1 VRRNEPDAAQRAQ
14 ATVDRMVQL
23 YAKGLGHVR
32 PSRTVFNVLIHAWSR
47 SKAKGAAQKAE
58 QIFQWMEAQYR
69 AGDDLVRPDEVSL
82 CAVLNAWANQAEHG
96 GAERAQQIW
105 EHTDSVASE
114 RLRGFRPTITMPNIV
129 IKAIARSKDPDA
141 VRKAERVL
149 LRLEEDY
156 HSGKSYLR
164 PDVATYSSV
173 INACAYC
180 IGDATKRAEAL
191 ATALRTFYKLCAMDD
206 VNANNITYGTVL
218 KAIQNLMPFSDE
230 REELVRDLFDQCCDE
245 GFVDYFVLS
254 QVRYASPQLYR
265 SLVEGPC
272 GLGGPGSTYGLEA
285 VLKNIPTEW
294 AANVVE
300 QGHASLFPPLSA
312 TTG

>member
-1 VRRNEPDAAQRAQ
+1 
-14 ATVDRMVQL
+14 MIQL

-32 PSRTVFNVLIHAWSR
+32 PTRTVFNVLIHAWSR
-47 SKAKGAAQKAE
+47 SKEKGAAQNAE
-58 QIFQWMEAQYR
+58 KIFQWMESQFR
-69 AGDDLVRPDEVSL
+69 SGDDLVRPDEVSL

-105 EHTDSVASE
+105 EHTDSVSADD
-114 RLRGFRPTITMPNIV
+114 RGFRPTIAMPNIV

-141 VRKAERVL
+141 VSKAECIL
-149 LRLEEDY
+149 LRLEDDY
-156 HSGKSYLR
+156 RSGRSYLR
-164 PDVATYSSV
+164 PDVTTFSSV

-180 IGDATKRAEAL
+180 IGDAIKRTEAL
-191 ATALRTFYKLCAMDD
+191 DTALRTFYKLHEREDE
-206 VNANNITYGTVL
+206 NANNITYGTIF
-218 KAIQNLMPFSDE
+218 KAIQNLMPVSDE

-265 SLVEGPC
+265 ELVEGPC
-272 GLGGPGSTYGLEA
+272 GLGGPGSKYGLEA

-300 QGHASLFPPLSA
+300 
-312 TTG
+312 